1 MQAVMDARTKTTRWL
16 VLLFLS
22 VMAVYVLTLLHVP
35 AALLIGP
42 MFAAIL
48 LAVNDRMT
56 KVPGE
61 MMYLAQG
68 VIGCL
73 MANAIPV
80 TLLSE
85 IAKAWPIFLLGVFS
99 VLLVSVLF
107 GWLLARFQVLPGS
120 TAIWGSV
127 PGAASA
133 MTIMSESYGADVR
146 LVALMQYTRVL
157 MVALA
162 AALVSRFFVTQT
174 GAAAP
179 ASVIW
184 FPPINWIAF
193 LQTIL
198 LIVVSMAITKVIR
211 IPAGML
217 LLPLLIGAFLH
228 DLGYMRIQLP
238 PWLLAISY
246 AVVGWNIG
254 QRYTRDI
261 LVYAAKV
268 LPRVL
273 LSIVVLILICGLF
286 AFVLMQLTDVD
297 PLTAYLA
304 MSPGGADSVAIIAV
318 SAKVDISFVMAM
330 QLARFLVMLL
340 VGPALARIVVK
351 LARFPVVDIHKI
363 AKGPVEERVKA
374 LTD

>member
-1 MQAVMDARTKTTRWL
+1 M
-16 VLLFLS
+16 
-22 VMAVYVLTLLHVP
+22 
-35 AALLIGP
+35 
-42 MFAAIL
+42 
-48 LAVNDRMT
+48 
-56 KVPGE
+56 
-61 MMYLAQG
+61 
-68 VIGCL
+68 
-73 MANAIPV
+73 
-80 TLLSE
+80 
-85 IAKAWPIFLLGVFS
+85 
-99 VLLVSVLF
+99 
-107 GWLLARFQVLPGS
+107 
-120 TAIWGSV
+120 
-127 PGAASA
+127 
-133 MTIMSESYGADVR
+133 
-146 LVALMQYTRVL
+146 
-157 MVALA
+157 
-162 AALVSRFFVTQT
+162 
-174 GAAAP
+174 
-179 ASVIW
+179 
-184 FPPINWIAF
+184 
-193 LQTIL
+193 L

-211 IPAGML
+211 LPAGML

-261 LVYAAKV
+261 LFYAAKV

-273 LSIVVLILICGLF
+273 LSIVVLICICGVF

-340 VGPALARIVVK
+340 IGPTLARAVVK
-351 LARFPVVDIHKI
+351 LARFPIVDGHKF